1 MGEGAETGSSVY
13 QHRTSTEAEW
23 LFEASDYPRPSRN
36 SYAVSLSFG
45 VTCKQLTTGFSVT
58 MSKMTGKSKN
68 KKKKEQS
75 KIENLDKSR
84 KESSIPDGMLDER
97 SIVAEVNGRRT
108 ELTVFEW
115 TLAVRNNRQTND
127 PFTSPSQLITVQII
141 RHLLLSPAD
150 SVCEHGRVERL
161 DFGYCFRVNDRGQCG
176 QTVAVLSA
184 NSSTD

>member
-1 MGEGAETGSSVY
+1 MTRKLLNTLKWHLECVITMRLDQRQIVDIDRFMINPGKKVVSQMGCSM
-13 QHRTSTEAEW
+13 R
-23 LFEASDYPRPSRN
+23 R
-36 SYAVSLSFG
+36 
-45 VTCKQLTTGFSVT
+45 C
-58 MSKMTGKSKN
+58 
-68 KKKKEQS
+68 
-75 KIENLDKSR
+75 
-84 KESSIPDGMLDER
+84 GMYVKR

>member
-1 MGEGAETGSSVY
+1 MTRKLLNTLKWHLECVI
-13 QHRTSTEAEW
+13 
-23 LFEASDYPRPSRN
+23 
-36 SYAVSLSFG
+36 
-45 VTCKQLTTGFSVT
+45 T
-58 MSKMTGKSKN
+58 MR
-68 KKKKEQS
+68 
-75 KIENLDKSR
+75 LDQRQIVDIDHKSR

>member
-1 MGEGAETGSSVY
+1 MTRKLLNTLKWHLECVITMRLDQRQIVDIDRFMGNKSS
-13 QHRTSTEAEW
+13 
-23 LFEASDYPRPSRN
+23 
-36 SYAVSLSFG
+36 
-45 VTCKQLTTGFSVT
+45 
-58 MSKMTGKSKN
+58 
-68 KKKKEQS
+68 
-75 KIENLDKSR
+75 
-84 KESSIPDGMLDER
+84 KESSIPDGMLDEALWYVCQAIHCSGGER
-97 SIVAEVNGRRT
+97 QANV

>member
-1 MGEGAETGSSVY
+1 MTRKLLNTLKWHLECVI
-13 QHRTSTEAEW
+13 
-23 LFEASDYPRPSRN
+23 
-36 SYAVSLSFG
+36 
-45 VTCKQLTTGFSVT
+45 T
-58 MSKMTGKSKN
+58 MR
-68 KKKKEQS
+68 
-75 KIENLDKSR
+75 LDQRQIVDIDHKSR
-84 KESSIPDGMLDER
+84 KESSIPDGMLDEMYVKR